1 MVRALLAKVLAIFLL
16 LMFPL
21 VNLTMTMFK
30 LAGRFAGATLRRALH
45 IDVPGNQKKTLERL
59 FTPIWI
65 VVGLYGAWKVQWNY
79 LAMLFA
85 FLAFRSGA
93 NVSRT
98 LVYSIHDGKIIERYT
113 SDSKVFGILG
123 KAVKISLLLEGTFV
137 IAFAL
142 AYKALSLTTTSTGTS
157 TTLFVTAL
165 WVAGLVFGALFGWL
179 IARNN
184 DGVLLEDQITI
195 VLLFA
200 GKKGKEKTEKTIGST
215 LKMGRNFGRY
225 RR

>member
-1 MVRALLAKVLAIFLL
+1 LLAKVLAILL
-16 LMFPL
+16 LLVFPFI
-21 VNLTMTMFK
+21 NLTMTMFR
-30 LAGRFAGATLRRALH
+30 LAGKFAGATLKKALH

-65 VVGLYGAWKVQWNY
+65 LVGLYGAWKVQWNY

-93 NVSRT
+93 NVART

-113 SDSKVFGILG
+113 SDSWVFGILG
-123 KAVKISLLLEGTFV
+123 KAVKISLLLESTFLV
-137 IAFAL
+137 AFAL

-157 TTLFVTAL
+157 TTLFVMTL
-165 WVAGLVFGALFGWL
+165 WLAGLVFGAFFGWF
-179 IARNN
+179 ITRNN
-184 DGVLLEDQITI
+184 DGVLLEDEITV

-200 GKKGKEKTEKTIGST
+200 GKKGKEKTEETIGSV
-215 LKMGRNFGRY
+215 LKTARGFERY

>member
-1 MVRALLAKVLAIFLL
+1 MLAKVMAILL
-16 LMFPL
+16 LLALFFM
-21 VNLTMTMFK
+21 NLALMMARLMSK
-30 LAGRFAGATLRRALH
+30 LAGITLRRTFR
-45 IDVPGNQKKTLERL
+45 IDVPGNQKKTRERL
-59 FTPIWI
+59 FTLICV
-65 VVGLYGAWKVQWNY
+65 VVGIYGVWKVRWDY

-98 LVYSIHDGKIIERYT
+98 LVYSIHDGRIIERYI
-113 SDSKVFGILG
+113 SDDRVFGILG
-123 KAVKISLLLEGTFV
+123 KAVKVTLLLEGMFIV
-137 IAFAL
+137 AFAL

-157 TTLFVTAL
+157 TTLFVMAL
-165 WVAGLVFGALFGWL
+165 WLAGFVFGAIFGWF

-184 DGVLLEDQITI
+184 DGILLEDQITV

-200 GKKGKEKTEKTIGST
+200 GKKGKEKTIEPVLKT
-215 LKMGRNFGRY
+215 LKGFERY

>member
-1 MVRALLAKVLAIFLL
+1 MTLLTKVLAILL
-16 LMFPL
+16 LLAFPFI
-21 VNLTMTMFK
+21 NLTMTMFR
-30 LAGRFAGATLRRALH
+30 LAGRLAGATLRRALH
-45 IDVPGNQKKTLERL
+45 IDVLGNQKKTLERL

-65 VVGLYGAWKVQWNY
+65 IVGLYGAWKVRWDY
-79 LAMLFA
+79 LAMVFA

-98 LVYSIHDGKIIERYT
+98 LVYSVHDGKIIEKYT
-113 SDSKVFGILG
+113 SDSRVLGIIG
-123 KAVKISLLLEGTFV
+123 KAVKVSLLLEGTFV
-137 IAFAL
+137 VAFAL

-157 TTLFVTAL
+157 ATLFVMTL
-165 WVAGLVFGALFGWL
+165 WLVGLIFGAIFGWF

-184 DGVLLEDQITI
+184 EGILLEDQITV

-200 GKKGKEKTEKTIGST
+200 GKKGKEKTEETIDSVLKTAKG
-215 LKMGRNFGRY
+215 FGRH

>member
-1 MVRALLAKVLAIFLL
+1 MLAKVLAILL
-16 LMFPL
+16 LLTFPF
-21 VNLTMTMFK
+21 VNMTMTAFR
-30 LAGRFAGATLRRALH
+30 LAGKLAGATLKRALH
-45 IDVPGNQKKTLERL
+45 INVPGNQKKTLERL
-59 FTPIWI
+59 FTPVWI
-65 VVGLYGAWKVQWNY
+65 IVGLYGAWKVRWDY

-98 LVYSIHDGKIIERYT
+98 LVYSIHDGRIIGRYT
-113 SDSKVFGILG
+113 SEDRVFGILG
-123 KAVKISLLLEGTFV
+123 KAVKVSLLLEGTFIV
-137 IAFAL
+137 AFAL

-157 TTLFVTAL
+157 TTLFVMTL
-165 WVAGLVFGALFGWL
+165 WLAGLVFGAIFGWF

-184 DGVLLEDQITI
+184 DGVLLEDKITV

-200 GKKGKEKTEKTIGST
+200 GKKSKEKTEETIESVLKTARG
-215 LKMGRNFGRY
+215 FERY

>member
-1 MVRALLAKVLAIFLL
+1 MITLLAKVMAILL
-16 LMFPL
+16 LLAFFFM
-21 VNLTMTMFK
+21 NLALMMARLMSK
-30 LAGRFAGATLRRALH
+30 LAGITLRRTFR

-59 FTPIWI
+59 FTPVWI
-65 VVGLYGAWKVQWNY
+65 IVGLYGAWKVRWDY

-98 LVYSIHDGKIIERYT
+98 LVYSIHDGRIIERYT
-113 SDSKVFGILG
+113 SDDRVFGILE
-123 KAVKISLLLEGTFV
+123 KAVKVSLLLEGMFIV
-137 IAFAL
+137 AFAL

-157 TTLFVTAL
+157 TTLFVMAL
-165 WVAGLVFGALFGWL
+165 WLAGFVFGAIFGWFM
-179 IARNN
+179 ARNN
-184 DGVLLEDQITI
+184 DGILLEDQITV

-200 GKKGKEKTEKTIGST
+200 GKKGKEKTIEPVLKT
-215 LKMGRNFGRY
+215 LKGFERY

>member
-1 MVRALLAKVLAIFLL
+1 MITLLAKVMAILL
-16 LMFPL
+16 LLAFFFM
-21 VNLTMTMFK
+21 NLALMM
-30 LAGRFAGATLRRALH
+30 AGITLRRTFR

-59 FTPIWI
+59 FTPVWI
-65 VVGLYGAWKVQWNY
+65 IVGLYGAWKVRWDY

-98 LVYSIHDGKIIERYT
+98 LVYSIHDGRIIERYT
-113 SDSKVFGILG
+113 SDDRVFGILE
-123 KAVKISLLLEGTFV
+123 KAVKVSLLLEGMFIV
-137 IAFAL
+137 AFAL

-157 TTLFVTAL
+157 TTLFVMAL
-165 WVAGLVFGALFGWL
+165 WLAGFVFGAIFGWFM
-179 IARNN
+179 ARNN
-184 DGVLLEDQITI
+184 DGILLEDQITV

-200 GKKGKEKTEKTIGST
+200 GKKGKEKTIEPVLKT
-215 LKMGRNFGRY
+215 LKGFERY